1 MGSAISQLSVTLI
14 LTNYFDKR
22 RGFANSFANV
32 GGSAGGLI
40 WPVLLK
46 KSLDNLG
53 LQYTL
58 LVIAGVFLQV
68 VVCGAL
74 LRPLPPKKTR
84 NSTFVTYDISEESEV
99 TTEDESSKQ
108 TMNLYEKPKQA
119 HTLPNFKKT
128 GYKPDLKTG
137 RRRTKSEN
145 CTHCNENPYL
155 ARTASSMQDLQE
167 NIQKLY
173 VSPSL
178 QGLGFMPAIKGKE
191 TDEEHPPKEEAN
203 SDNLNNQWFNLA
215 LFKNPLF
222 YIFTVSSILIASA
235 AALPVNYIPPFARDF
250 GVSDGDIA
258 ILVTVASACDFV
270 SRFCL
275 VFIADSKTLK
285 RHHILAVSM
294 FMNGLACL
302 FAPLYTTFPSLMV
315 YSVVYGV
322 FGQTYFS
329 LFPVVIVDFLGL
341 ANLRHG
347 LTTITL
353 TMGISI
359 GVSSVIIGEF
369 G

>member
-1 MGSAISQLSVTLI
+1 MGTAISQLSVTLI

-22 RGFANSFANV
+22 RGFANSLANV

-46 KSLDNLG
+46 KSLDYLG
-53 LQYTL
+53 LKDTL

-74 LRPLPPKKTR
+74 LQPLRPKTVPS
-84 NSTFVTYDISEESEV
+84 STIVTDDISEECEV

-108 TMNLYEKPKQA
+108 TMNLFEKPKQVP
-119 HTLPNFKKT
+119 TLPNFKT
-128 GYKPDLKTG
+128 NGYQPDLKTG

-145 CTHCNENPYL
+145 CTNCNETPYL
-155 ARTASSMQDLQE
+155 ARTASSMQDLKE
-167 NIQKLY
+167 NVQNLY

-178 QGLGFMPAIKGKE
+178 QGLGFMPAFKGKE
-191 TDEEHPPKEEAN
+191 TVEEHPSKKEAN
-203 SDNLNNQWFNLA
+203 SDNLKQWFNLA

-222 YIFTVSSILIASA
+222 YIFTISSILISSA

-250 GVSDGDIA
+250 GVSDRDIA
-258 ILVTVASACDFV
+258 ILVTVASACDFI
-270 SRFCL
+270 SRICL

-285 RHHILAVSM
+285 RHHILALSM
-294 FMNGLACL
+294 FVNGLACL
-302 FAPLYTTFPSLMV
+302 FAPLYTTYPSLMV
-315 YSVVYGV
+315 YSVLYGV

-329 LFPVVIVDFLGL
+329 LFPVIIVDFLGL

-347 LTTITL
+347 LTTVTL

-359 GVSSVIIGEF
+359 GVSSVIIGEY